1 MIRTC
6 LQDLHNL
13 HELVH
18 VFSGGHEPLQHEDLE
33 VLVHVAVHPAHHL
46 QGAEA
51 RKVDVRL

>member
-46 QGAEA
+46 QGQ
-51 RKVDVRL
+51 RHGR